1 MAINCA
7 SRGIPVLYSDRNL
20 SSALF
25 CDFAPSMASKDPVSE
40 SPRAENPIRL
50 LTGSEARGVMMEI
63 REAVH
68 SADPSVVKA
77 CLSRYEG
84 VALAMAWPIGTSVLL
99 DQDIAGWGEQ
109 PDGSSRVLKYFCCDF
124 PMFPVGRVL
133 DVKTEKEV
141 TLLIDMRG
149 RAYVHAGFPDDAV
162 YLLATSSES
171 VLDAGLRY
179 YYPIHC
185 FASPVNIGMVLIR
198 LWMLVR
204 RGGDD
209 DMIARY
215 IIRAHRETTPVARE
229 MASDRQE
236 TLRVCSLKCLRWYRA
251 GRCGD
256 RMKEAEC
263 PSGDDNMIPL
273 GRVMRTGM
281 RSEFGIPVF
290 LGRTTGRVFAGD
302 LEDGSYV
309 LVADSVAGFAGV
321 GVSRFFENRRYCRR
335 DLPRSVPDCERHPA
349 CVNEF

>member
-1 MAINCA
+1 
-7 SRGIPVLYSDRNL
+7 
-20 SSALF
+20 
-25 CDFAPSMASKDPVSE
+25 MASKESARE
-40 SPRAENPIRL
+40 SPRVESPIRML
-50 LTGSEARGVMMEI
+50 AGSEARGVMMEV
-63 REAVH
+63 REAAH
-68 SADPSVVKA
+68 SADPSIVRA
-77 CLSRYEG
+77 CLAKHEG
-84 VALAMAWPIGTSVLL
+84 VALAMSWPIGTSVLL
-99 DQDIAGWGEQ
+99 EQDIGGWEEQ
-109 PDGSSRVLKYFCCDF
+109 PDGSSKVLKYFCCDF
-124 PMFPVGRVL
+124 PIFPVGRVL
-133 DVKTEKEV
+133 DVKTERDV

-162 YLLATSSES
+162 YLLATSSEL
-171 VLDAGLRY
+171 VLDTGLRY
-179 YYPIHC
+179 YYPMHC
-185 FASPVNIGMVLIR
+185 FASPVDIGMVLIR
-198 LWMLVR
+198 LWMLIR
-204 RGGDD
+204 RGADD

-229 MASDRQE
+229 MISGCQE

-281 RSEFGIPVF
+281 RNEFGIPVF
-290 LGRTTGRVFAGD
+290 LGRATGRVFAGD
-302 LEDGSYV
+302 LDDGSYV